1 MGAFVISKRFDDRY
15 KYEFTSRKGKTIFSS
30 IPYELKFECIEDI
43 ERIKQN
49 LANCVFEKSK
59 SPGGKFFFKMTLNE
73 RFLAISR
80 KYTTELR
87 LQKGIDEIVKY
98 GTNSEIL
105 DFTSSE
111 NIFAD

>member
-43 ERIKQN
+43 EHIKQN

-73 RFLAISR
+73 RYLVISR
-80 KYTTELR
+80 KYTTELG
-87 LQKGIDEIVKY
+87 LQKGINEIVKY
-98 GTNSEIL
+98 GANAEIL

>member
-43 ERIKQN
+43 EHIKQN

-59 SPGGKFFFKMTLNE
+59 SPGGKFFQNDFKRTFSCYKPKIHH
-73 RFLAISR
+73 RI
-80 KYTTELR
+80 
-87 LQKGIDEIVKY
+87 
-98 GTNSEIL
+98 
-105 DFTSSE
+105 TSPKR
-111 NIFAD
+111 N